1 MALVQVN
8 TTTITSDTKTSSLT
22 LTGINTDDVYLFAFN
37 NMNVEA
43 DITLGLRFTI
53 SGSPF
58 AFSNYDF
65 ARKQIN
71 SGASF
76 GSVSGASQTFINM
89 QVVTDT
95 TCYGSGMIYLYNFND
110 SSEYSYCS
118 FETAL
123 ANTGYSD
130 STGSTGGAVL
140 SSAGAADGINLIT
153 AAGYEINSG
162 TYTLYKVT

>member
-1 MALVQVN
+1 MGLVQVN
-8 TTTITSDTKTSSLT
+8 TTTITSDNKTSSLT

-43 DITLGLRFTI
+43 DVTLGLRFTI

-58 AFSNYDF
+58 ALANYYF

-71 SGASF
+71 AGSSF
-76 GSVSGASQTFINM
+76 STVAGASQTFINM

-95 TCYGSGMIYLYNFND
+95 TCYGNGMFYLYGFNNN
-110 SSEYSYCS
+110 SEYSYCS

>member
-1 MALVQVN
+1 MGLVQVN

-65 ARKQIN
+65 ARKQIL
-71 SGASF
+71 
-76 GSVSGASQTFINM
+76 Q
-89 QVVTDT
+89 
-95 TCYGSGMIYLYNFND
+95 
-110 SSEYSYCS
+110 
-118 FETAL
+118 
-123 ANTGYSD
+123 
-130 STGSTGGAVL
+130 
-140 SSAGAADGINLIT
+140 
-153 AAGYEINSG
+153 
-162 TYTLYKVT
+162 

>member
-1 MALVQVN
+1 MGLVQVN

-43 DITLGLRFTI
+43 DITLFLRFTI

-58 AFSNYDF
+58 ALSNYAY

-71 SGASF
+71 AGASF
-76 GSVSGASQTFINM
+76 STVAGASQTAINM

-95 TCYGSGMIYLYNFND
+95 TCYGNGMIYLYDFNN
-110 SSEYSYCS
+110 SSEYSYCN
-118 FETAL
+118 FETSL

-130 STGSTGGAVL
+130 TTGSTGGGVL
-140 SSAGAADGINLIT
+140 ASAGAADGIALVT
-153 AAGYEINSG
+153 SSGYEINSG